1 MTNNKKNE
9 LGFYEDPIFGD
20 FFAPVFRHGNE
31 NMMKTDIKENETN
44 YEFAVDLPG
53 VKKENI
59 SLDIEDGYLTIA
71 YHEEHNDEEKNHG
84 KFIRKE
90 RYYGSQS
97 RSFYVGDI
105 DSSKVDA
112 SYNNGVLKIFVPKE
126 QIAKKSN
133 KIAVK

>member
-1 MTNNKKNE
+1 MSRKNE

-20 FFAPVFRHGNE
+20 FFAPVFRHNNE
-31 NMMKTDIKENETN
+31 NMMKTDIKENDNN
-44 YEFAVDLPG
+44 YEFIVDLPG

-59 SLDIEDGYLTIA
+59 SLDIVDGYLTIE
-71 YHEEHNDEEKNHG
+71 YHEEHNEDEKNHG

-105 DSSKVDA
+105 DKEKVDA
-112 SYNNGVLKIFVPKE
+112 SYDNGVLKIYVPKE
-126 QIAKKSN
+126 KETKEVKK
-133 KIAVK
+133 ITVK